1 MDYKRAAWM
10 TFLLYIASFAVG
22 IFVAPYLGYD
32 FSTSEATTEVFL
44 FGIVSTIVLIIIF
57 TRWYFSS
64 PKIQT
69 TLENGIKFGLFV
81 IGISFLL
88 DFAVILPTLMSST
101 SAIDPLAYYTHP
113 LFWVTIAAIPI
124 ASGVTASYMQ
134 KNTSAKKPSGKKKTT
149 RKKKKK

>member
-10 TFLLYIASFAVG
+10 TFLLYVASFVIG
-22 IFVAPYLGYD
+22 IFAAPYFGYD
-32 FSTSEATTEVFL
+32 FATSEASTEVFL

-64 PKIQT
+64 SKVQT
-69 TLENGIKFGLFV
+69 TLENGVKFGLFV
-81 IGISFLL
+81 IGVSFML
-88 DFAVILPTLMSST
+88 DFAIILPALMSST

-124 ASGVTASYMQ
+124 TSGVTASYMQ
-134 KNTSAKKPSGKKKTT
+134 KNKPAKKSSVKKKTT